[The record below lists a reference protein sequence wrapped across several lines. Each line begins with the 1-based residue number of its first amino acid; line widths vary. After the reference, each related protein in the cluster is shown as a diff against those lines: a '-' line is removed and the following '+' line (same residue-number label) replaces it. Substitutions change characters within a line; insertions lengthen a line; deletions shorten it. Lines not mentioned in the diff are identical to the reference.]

1 MNNLNFSLYVV
12 EQKLTLP
19 EKLIPVKN
27 VNQITERKK
36 ITLYT
41 KAQAYNLCNTTDI
54 TLVNV
59 LDMSSKYILYIDN
72 ALKYRIAGGV
82 FVQLELVSFL

>member
-1 MNNLNFSLYVV
+1 MFMLMQFYRRFCLHRGPGHRV
-12 EQKLTLP
+12 
-19 EKLIPVKN
+19 
-27 VNQITERKK
+27 
-36 ITLYT
+36 
-41 KAQAYNLCNTTDI
+41 AQAYDLCSITDI

-82 FVQLELVSFL
+82 FVQLELVSFLWFLAALVALLYP